1 MRGFV
6 ETIGMSESVVGSASY
21 RGDPKGLRLGPSCH
35 SSYIV
40 VGYPLLGTGPLPLG
54 FPGHLETLAL
64 CHHTYPNSANCVFK
78 PQRPPLWS
86 VSESARRCA
95 LNLCLAPWSAP
106 PPSPPPSE
114 VQRQELP
121 TRSEQLVPELG
132 DGHLAP

>member
-6 ETIGMSESVVGSASY
+6 ETVGMSEIVVGSASCL
-21 RGDPKGLRLGPSCH
+21 GDPKGLRLGPSCH
-35 SSYIV
+35 SSYIG
-40 VGYPLLGTGPLPLG
+40 VGHPLLGTGPLPLG
-54 FPGHLETLAL
+54 VPGHLETLAL
-64 CHHTYPNSANCVFK
+64 CHHMYPNSANCVFK
-78 PQRPPLWS
+78 PHRPPVWS
-86 VSESARRCA
+86 VSELARKCA

-106 PPSPPPSE
+106 PPPSE